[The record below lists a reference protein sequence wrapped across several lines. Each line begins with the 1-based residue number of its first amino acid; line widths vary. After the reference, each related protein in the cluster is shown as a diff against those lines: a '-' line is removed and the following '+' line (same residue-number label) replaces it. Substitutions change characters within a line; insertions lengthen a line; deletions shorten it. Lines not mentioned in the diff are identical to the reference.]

1 MPGTRKKTKTSKAT
15 QDEKPKESLT
25 PTFTRGARALVAHI
39 RRFVIRGTIALIPIA
54 IPAFAI
60 YLLYDFIDRRLIV
73 LVDKTFHIRFPGLG
87 IVLLLVTL
95 YLVGLIVS
103 NVFGRQL
110 LTWLERLTERI
121 PIIGTAYRLGK
132 QLSGTLSLPNKHMF
146 RRPVLV
152 PYTARGMWQVG
163 FVTGNVTTESTGE
176 VLVKVYVPTPP
187 NPASG
192 FVYFVK
198 ESDVRDPGWTV
209 EEAMQCILS
218 GGLVG
223 PERIL

>member
-1 MPGTRKKTKTSKAT
+1 MPGTRKKAKTSKAT
-15 QDEKPKESLT
+15 AGEKRRESRT
-25 PTFTRGARALVAHI
+25 PTFARGARALAAHV
-39 RRFVIRGTIALIPIA
+39 RKFVIRGTLALIPIA
-54 IPAFAI
+54 IPVFAI
-60 YLLYDFIDRRLIV
+60 YLLYGFIDRRLIV
-73 LVDKTFHIRFPGLG
+73 LVDRTLHIRFPGLG

-103 NVFGRQL
+103 NVFGRSL
-110 LTWLERLTERI
+110 LRGLERLTERI

-132 QLSGTLSLPNKHMF
+132 QLSGTLSLPEKQMF

-152 PYTARGMWQVG
+152 PYVAKGMWQVG
-163 FVTGNVTTESTGE
+163 FVTGSVTTEGTGE

-198 ESDVRDPGWTV
+198 EVDVRDPGWSV
-209 EEAMQCILS
+209 EEAMQCIMS
-218 GGLVG
+218 GGLIG
-223 PERIL
+223 PETIR